1 MNGKTQMPK
10 KNQSAKARKL
20 ESTKKPDEFPFGG
33 FPFVFSWWPLGVV
46 FLSIWHLAPKGH
58 IIHVTGIRMKIAYL
72 DCFSGI
78 SGDMFIGA
86 LIDAGLPLEELRKV
100 LQSLP
105 LEGYSLEVTREER
118 NLSSAP
124 ASKSR

>member
-1 MNGKTQMPK
+1 
-10 KNQSAKARKL
+10 
-20 ESTKKPDEFPFGG
+20 
-33 FPFVFSWWPLGVV
+33 
-46 FLSIWHLAPKGH
+46 
-58 IIHVTGIRMKIAYL
+58 MKIAYL

-105 LEGYSLEVTREER
+105 LEGYSLEVTREEGTIS
-118 NLSSAP
+118 LAP